1 MRRLVP
7 LLGILLLLGGCKWQD
22 QVNSMQQQAKVVQRQ
37 AEAAWTKVVS
47 AVQSAS
53 SQPSSASASKP
64 SAALSTPTASPAQ
77 TAATTPAAAQPAAS
91 TPAQTSTATSTPSST
106 PPPAQTAASA
116 PNAGFTYDPAGSL
129 KPADSGQGNAD
140 ATVWDDS
147 MRFPLKC
154 APAFANSQV
163 YDDGGAQGTPGT
175 GFCDASNYKYPW
187 HDNFCESRGSKS
199 QTSWMCPAYS
209 SIHQGQ
215 DIRADTSCSNKNVT
229 WHRGSD
235 GLYKTEYPIVAVD
248 DGIISYIG
256 TYSVYLDVER
266 DGQPELKFTYLHMEM
281 DKVHMLVKQGE
292 EVKKG
297 QVIGYLSNQFHLG
310 SDGKPVADETTP
322 HLHFEIETSATGT
335 DGQSHF
341 TFVPPYTTLVTAYKK
356 LLAAGN
362 AADCPK

>member
-7 LLGILLLLGGCKWQD
+7 LLCAALVLGGCNWHD
-22 QVNSMQQQAKVVQRQ
+22 QAKVVQQQ
-37 AEAAWTKVVS
+37 AKAVWTKVVS
-47 AVQSAS
+47 AVRSAS
-53 SQPSSASASKP
+53 SSAPSQPAK
-64 SAALSTPTASPAQ
+64 AAAASPAQ
-77 TAATTPAAAQPAAS
+77 PAATTPATTSPPAAQTASAAPAQTQTAASPPAQTTAS
-91 TPAQTSTATSTPSST
+91 TPA
-106 PPPAQTAASA
+106 AAPGGS
-116 PNAGFTYDPAGSL
+116 FTYDPAGSL
-129 KPADSGQGNAD
+129 TPANSGKGDAD
-140 ATVWDDS
+140 ATVWDPN

-163 YDDGGAQGTPGT
+163 YDDGGAEGAPGT
-175 GFCDASNYKYPW
+175 GFCDDSNYKYPW
-187 HDNFCESRGSKS
+187 HDNFCEARGSKS

-215 DIRADTSCSNKNVT
+215 DIRANTRCSNKNVT

-256 TYSVYLDVER
+256 TFSVYLDVER
-266 DGQPELKFTYLHMEM
+266 DGEPELKFTYLHMEM
-281 DKVHMLVKQGE
+281 DKVHMLVKQGD

-310 SDGKPVADETTP
+310 SDGKPIPDETTP

-362 AADCPK
+362 AADCPAR